1 MGWFATLKRRVIM
14 AQVLKFLD
22 TVWNIKF
29 LTGYRSIAARIFL
42 VGVSAY
48 QWVSTAAPLAFL
60 GSKLPDIPNEVYV
73 ALVAYFGLKLEQFA
87 KEHQT

>member
-1 MGWFATLKRRVIM
+1 MQ
-14 AQVLKFLD
+14 QVLKALD
-22 TVWNIKF
+22 WVWSIRF
-29 LTGYRSIAARIFL
+29 LTGYRSMVARAFL
-42 VGVSAY
+42 IGVSAY

-87 KEHQT
+87 KEHKPS